1 MSDRQIHAESVNN
14 LLYGVLASLYQVFG
28 DSSAAVMRVA
38 GEKMLESL
46 VDQGVVLSNGN
57 NHIEKI
63 GERISELLK
72 KANFC
77 DDYTLQKVE
86 DGIELKVKNC
96 AFWGATQQLM
106 AKGVPPFACPFAN
119 LTIAVVKNALK
130 ERAKVD
136 SITPGATP
144 GDSDIKIKFVR

>member
-14 LLYGVLASLYQVFG
+14 LLYSVLSSLYQVFG

-46 VDQGVVLSNGN
+46 VAQGVVLSNGN

-63 GERISELLK
+63 GERLSELLK

-77 DDYTLQKVE
+77 DEFTVIKTEEGAQL
-86 DGIELKVKNC
+86 LVKNC
-96 AFWGATQQLM
+96 AFWGATKQLM
-106 AKGVPPFACPFAN
+106 KQGVPPYACPFAN
-119 LTIAVVKNALK
+119 LTIAVVKNALNT
-130 ERAKVD
+130 RAKVE
-136 SITPGATP
+136 SITPGAIE
-144 GDSDIKIKFVR
+144 GDSDIRIKFIK